1 MSQAQ
6 ETSMPTSTNAARQ
19 RSRRRR
25 IEAAGEQE
33 VMFKLSKGMIADI
46 DAIKERYDLRN
57 RGEVLEQVNSARELL
72 KLVELRRETAQQ
84 QNP

>member
-1 MSQAQ
+1 
-6 ETSMPTSTNAARQ
+6 MPTSTNATRQ

-33 VMFKLSKGMIADI
+33 VMFKLSKDMIADI

>member
-33 VMFKLSKGMIADI
+33 VMFKLSNDTIAAAC
-46 DAIKERYDLRN
+46 AIAVRFSNTTLHGAN
-57 RGEVLEQVNSARELL
+57 C
-72 KLVELRRETAQQ
+72 
-84 QNP
+84 